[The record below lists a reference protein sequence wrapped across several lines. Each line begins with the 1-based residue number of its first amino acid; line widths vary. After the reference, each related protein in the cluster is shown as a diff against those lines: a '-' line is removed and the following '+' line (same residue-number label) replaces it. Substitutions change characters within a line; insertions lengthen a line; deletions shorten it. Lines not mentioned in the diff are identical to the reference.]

1 MQRLT
6 HYPDAEGPAGERI
19 LVRRSSRRRR
29 TVDITRRN
37 GELIVA
43 IPDRFSAREER
54 EWVQR
59 MIERLA
65 MKERRAGTA
74 HRSDD
79 DLQRLAD
86 DLSGRY
92 LDGRA
97 RPHAVRW
104 SARQERRWGSCTPST
119 GEIRL
124 STRLQG
130 MPAYVIESVLVH
142 ELAHLLE
149 PGHGPGHRALTDR
162 YPNTERADAFLAG
175 VAWARDMPVEP
186 SQPSA
191 ECENDAD
198 VEDPASD
205 DAGDLAPGDA
215 EDLAPGDAGDL
226 ATGDVDQME

>member
-6 HYPDAEGPAGERI
+6 HYPDAEGPAGERV

-37 GELIVA
+37 GELIVS

-65 MKERRAGTA
+65 AKERRAGTA

-86 DLSGRY
+86 DLSGRF

-104 SARQERRWGSCTPST
+104 SGRQERRWGSCTPST

-162 YPNTERADAFLAG
+162 YPHTERADAFLAG
-175 VAWARDMPVEP
+175 VVWARDMPVEA
-186 SQPSA
+186 SQPGA

-198 VEDPASD
+198 VDDPFSAG
-205 DAGDLAPGDA
+205 AGDAA
-215 EDLAPGDAGDL
+215 SA
-226 ATGDVDQME
+226 DVDHLASADVDHLASADGDQLE